1 MRDGGSGLHPGSVKR
16 PNPTYP
22 PHTGSSWRSSEHP
35 RLSLVI
41 LAGEMGLRRCGMD
54 YQKEPA
60 SSMVYLWTL
69 LYVFYLLLLD
79 IEQLFCFRLRLCKHP
94 GYRMILGLQAYK
106 LQNQMMTCSRSS
118 CSSQWFLNTPSSR
131 NQSHP
136 WNPRTIQNPTKM
148 LPHCPVVNDMFQ
160 WYRDR
165 PESWCIAD
173 ILPSFRSGARSH
185 VMERMII
192 TGMDCTVLYS
202 HRATEATTVTV
213 ERPGRIVSMS

>member
-1 MRDGGSGLHPGSVKR
+1 
-16 PNPTYP
+16 
-22 PHTGSSWRSSEHP
+22 
-35 RLSLVI
+35 
-41 LAGEMGLRRCGMD
+41 MGLRRCGMD

-148 LPHCPVVNDMFQ
+148 LPHCPVVKTGSNGIVIVLSPGALLIYCRRSDLEHEVM
-160 WYRDR
+160 
-165 PESWCIAD
+165 SWK
-173 ILPSFRSGARSH
+173 G
-185 VMERMII
+185 
-192 TGMDCTVLYS
+192 
-202 HRATEATTVTV
+202 
-213 ERPGRIVSMS
+213 